1 MWNKYKREQYDVTV
15 LRKNIYGVVN
25 CNNCVIPYEAFSRI
39 EHWLRQRW
47 ISGLWL
53 AGGRSPDWVYGRRRA
68 GGGEGGGFLRWAQ
81 TRCSALKTR
90 SGTAETLHCPL
101 RPSPPGLMFPLRPNS
116 TARCM
121 KLGSSPWS
129 LRHELP
135 GCDVPSVW
143 SSALFQLLQSL
154 SPPGT
159 GHTLFLHFNELAGD
173 FISLFQNVEKTSRS
187 AN

>member
-1 MWNKYKREQYDVTV
+1 MWNKYKCEQYDVTV

-25 CNNCVIPYEAFSRI
+25 CNKCFTCLMKPFLVLNTDWGRGGSLVSD
-39 EHWLRQRW
+39 WLE
-47 ISGLWL
+47 
-53 AGGRSPDWVYGRRRA
+53 GGPRTGCME
-68 GGGEGGGFLRWAQ
+68 GGGQAGVRGGFLRWAQ
-81 TRCSALKTR
+81 PRCSALKTR
-90 SGTAETLHCPL
+90 SGTAETLHFPL
-101 RPSPPGLMFPLRPNS
+101 CPSPPGLMFPLRPNS

-159 GHTLFLHFNELAGD
+159 GHILFLSFNELTGD
-173 FISLFQNVEKTSRS
+173 FISLFQNVEETSRS